1 MGFIKAIKDS
11 LTGDFADQW
20 LDYLTP
26 DKSVPETAVIFPA
39 VKSATNNGRGENTKG
54 NENVISNGSKIL
66 VPEGTALITI
76 QDGAITGCIAE
87 PGPYTFSTDEQN
99 SQSLFAGDGLVG
111 SLIKSTW
118 DKVKFGGIP
127 ATQQL
132 AFYVNLKEIPNLK
145 FGTPGPIYWDDAFL
159 QTQVGASLR
168 GTYTMKVTNPLLFIK
183 GYVPVTYLQP
193 NSKPYDL
200 ADMDNDSATQLF
212 NEVVS
217 SLNSALSIYSNSG
230 EGGNRISRL
239 QSDQIGVARAM
250 TQAVEE
256 NYKWTSDRGL
266 EIVKTAIL
274 QLDYTEDSKELLKTA
289 NADDVE
295 LRKEARR
302 GQLYSQNMSGMMAA
316 ATGQAMVNASQ
327 NEGGAM
333 MGFMGMNMAQQN
345 GANMM
350 NAVAN
355 MQPAQPVQQPM
366 QQPVQ
371 PTEPVNQVPVTPE
384 APVEN
389 EMPAASADAP
399 SESTDAPVVPAETQ
413 VSTDEN
419 PYTKLAE
426 LKKLLDAGVISQA
439 DFDAAKAKVLGI

>member
-1 MGFIKAIKDS
+1 MGFIKAFAGAIS
-11 LTGDFADQW
+11 SEFADQW
-20 LDYLTP
+20 LEYLVP
-26 DKSVPETAVIFPA
+26 AQNVPETAVIFPA
-39 VKSATNNGRGENTKG
+39 VKNATNTGHGENTKG

-87 PGPYTFSTDEQN
+87 PGGFTFTTNDPN
-99 SQSLFAGDGLVG
+99 SQSLFAGGGLIADI
-111 SLIKSTW
+111 IKPTW
-118 DKVKFGGIP
+118 EKVKFGGVP

-168 GTYTMKVTNPLLFIK
+168 GTYTMKVVNPLIFIK
-183 GYVPVTYLQP
+183 GFVPVSYLQP
-193 NSKPYDL
+193 NAKVYDL
-200 ADMDNDSATQLF
+200 ADMDNESATQLF
-212 NEVVS
+212 NEVIS
-217 SLNSALSIYSNSG
+217 SLNVALSIYSNSG
-230 EGGNRISRL
+230 DGTNRISRL
-239 QSDQIGVARAM
+239 QSDQVGVARAM

-256 NYKWTSDRGL
+256 NYKWTTDRGL
-266 EIVKTAIL
+266 EIVRTAIV

-302 GQLYSQNMSGMMAA
+302 GQLYSNNMAGMMAA
-316 ATGQAMVNASQ
+316 ASGQAMVNASQ

-345 GANMM
+345 GTNML
-350 NAVAN
+350 NTVAN
-355 MQPAQPVQQPM
+355 MQPQQPA
-366 QQPVQ
+366 QQA
-371 PTEPVNQVPVTPE
+371 PVTPVAPEVQPAPAAPVE
-384 APVEN
+384 APVAA
-389 EMPAASADAP
+389 PA
-399 SESTDAPVVPAETQ
+399 
-413 VSTDEN
+413 DEN
-419 PYTKLAE
+419 PYTKLVE